1 MAVFTM
7 LGLVFAWLTVVLWF
21 PILLPAATLTNARLI
36 QSYTAVL
43 ARWRLL
49 CRNRGSLLVPAC
61 FAIAIAG
68 FGLSRLEIQDDI
80 RLLHN
85 SPKHLLDDQMKITK
99 LLDAPT
105 PAQFYIVRG
114 PTPEALLRREEMLK
128 ERLAPLVE
136 QQIISGY
143 QSVSNWVPSLELQQI
158 RRKLLEDKL
167 LQGGGALAAVGAQIG
182 EDANWFTATR
192 DHLLDSADPLTP
204 GRFLKIPASEPWRH
218 LWLGEVDG
226 GYASI
231 VALRGL
237 TKAGLPHLE
246 HAAAGINGAQW
257 VDEVAGISSVL
268 GRYRKY
274 MSWVVLLS
282 YIAVYGLLYPR
293 YGRATWRLLAPT
305 VLASLVTLALLGL
318 LGQQL
323 QLLHVLGL
331 MLILGIGIDYSIFLH
346 EPVLD
351 DRTAWLAIGL
361 SALTTLLSFGLLSLS
376 QTPALQAFGLT
387 MLIGTATEW
396 ILLPLFNDAPPEAA
410 LCGDGGRRF

>member
-1 MAVFTM
+1 
-7 LGLVFAWLTVVLWF
+7 
-21 PILLPAATLTNARLI
+21 
-36 QSYTAVL
+36 
-43 ARWRLL
+43 
-49 CRNRGSLLVPAC
+49 
-61 FAIAIAG
+61 
-68 FGLSRLEIQDDI
+68 
-80 RLLHN
+80 
-85 SPKHLLDDQMKITK
+85 
-99 LLDAPT
+99 
-105 PAQFYIVRG
+105 
-114 PTPEALLRREEMLK
+114 
-128 ERLAPLVE
+128 
-136 QQIISGY
+136 
-143 QSVSNWVPSLELQQI
+143 
-158 RRKLLEDKL
+158 
-167 LQGGGALAAVGAQIG
+167 
-182 EDANWFTATR
+182 
-192 DHLLDSADPLTP
+192 
-204 GRFLKIPASEPWRH
+204 
-218 LWLGEVDG
+218 VDG

-231 VALRGL
+231 VALREL
-237 TKAGLPHLE
+237 TKAGLPQLE
-246 HAAAGINGAQW
+246 HAAAGIDGAQW

-305 VLASLVTLALLGL
+305 VLASLVTLVLLGL

-331 MLILGIGIDYSIFLH
+331 LLILGIGIDYSIFLH

-396 ILLPLFNDAPPEAA
+396 ILLPLFNDAPPETA